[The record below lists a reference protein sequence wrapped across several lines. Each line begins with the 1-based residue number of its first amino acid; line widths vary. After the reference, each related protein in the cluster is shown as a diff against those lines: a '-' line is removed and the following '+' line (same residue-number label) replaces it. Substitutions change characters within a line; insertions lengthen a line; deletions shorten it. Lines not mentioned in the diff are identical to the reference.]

1 MGRPTSRDWRC
12 SVTETRRVVVVTGAS
27 RGIGAACAA
36 SFAAAGNT
44 VIGLSRSTPSDSDA
58 IEHRS
63 VDLTDSQAVDDAI
76 SSIEE
81 THGRIDVLVA
91 NAGITKDQLSIR
103 MSDDEF
109 GDVIETNLTASF
121 RIMRRVMRRMVRQRS
136 GRIVVI
142 SSIGAFMGL
151 PGQAN
156 YAAAKAGLVGMARAM
171 AREVA
176 SRGITVNVVAPG
188 LVDTDMTSVLGAENL
203 KALEG
208 QIPVGRM
215 ATPQEIASAVTFL
228 ASEDASY
235 ITGAILAVDGGLG
248 MGL

>member
-1 MGRPTSRDWRC
+1 M
-12 SVTETRRVVVVTGAS
+12 TETRRVVVVTGAS